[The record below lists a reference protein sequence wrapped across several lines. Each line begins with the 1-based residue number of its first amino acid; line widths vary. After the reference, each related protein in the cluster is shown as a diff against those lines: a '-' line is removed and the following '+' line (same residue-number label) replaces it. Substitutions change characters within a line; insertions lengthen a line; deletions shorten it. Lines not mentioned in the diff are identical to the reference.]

1 MKASSSGILLLAAAL
16 GAVPLAAQTRVVM
29 LGTGTPN
36 PDPERAGP
44 ATAIVVDSAA
54 YLVDAGA
61 GVVRRAAAAERAG
74 ITALRQQNLR
84 VVFLTHLHS
93 DHTLGLAD
101 LMLTPWVLE
110 RATPLLVIGPPGTR
124 AMVDHLQRAF
134 AVDKARRQD
143 GWQPQNRTGW
153 RTEVR
158 EVTPGLVYADSHVRV
173 SAFRVPHGN
182 WSDAFGYRLEAR
194 DRSIVVSGDT
204 RASEAVVEA
213 CSGCDVL
220 VHEVYGDSA
229 WATLPA
235 PWARYHGHFHTS
247 ASALAELASRARPG
261 LLVLTHT
268 LTWGGVPR
276 EHILDEVRRGFGGRT
291 VLASDLDV
299 F

>member
-1 MKASSSGILLLAAAL
+1 MKASFPAVLLAATLLA
-16 GAVPLAAQTRVVM
+16 AVPLAAQTRVVM

-54 YLVDAGA
+54 YIVDAGA

-74 ITALRQQNLR
+74 ISALRQRNLR

-93 DHTLGLAD
+93 DHTLGLVD
-101 LMLTPWVLE
+101 LMFTPWVRE
-110 RATPLLVIGPPGTR
+110 RTVPLVVIGPPGTR

-153 RTEVR
+153 QTDVR
-158 EVTPGLVYADSHVRV
+158 EVAPGVVYQDSLVRV
-173 SAFRVPHGN
+173 TSFRVPHGN
-182 WSDAFGYRLEAR
+182 WSEAFGYRLETR
-194 DRSIVVSGDT
+194 DRVIVISGDT

-213 CSGCDVL
+213 CNGCDVL

-229 WATLPA
+229 YATLAPA
-235 PWARYHGHFHTS
+235 WARYHGHFHTS
-247 ASALAELASRARPG
+247 ASALAELATRARPG
-261 LLVLTHT
+261 LLV
-268 LTWGGVPR
+268 
-276 EHILDEVRRGFGGRT
+276 
-291 VLASDLDV
+291 
-299 F
+299 